1 MIAVQL
7 KGDNMIADDRDW
19 RITDGSVFAI
29 LDSIDV
35 SEYTEKKGNF
45 TYLSWAWAVRELLKV
60 DPQATWEICEYQ
72 QADGETAPYM
82 MTAAG
87 AFVKVKLWVGGICR
101 EQVHPVLNNRNQAI
115 EQPNAFHVNTSIMRC
130 LTKAIA
136 LHGLGLY
143 IYAGEDLPGDIT
155 PIGKEETTKLLRVA
169 VSISKEKEEEV
180 SEAIIAGKIT
190 RDNYLASLAKL
201 ERLVKESTDE

>member
-1 MIAVQL
+1 MIA
-7 KGDNMIADDRDW
+7 
-19 RITDGSVFAI
+19 TDGSAFAI

-60 DPQATWEICEYQ
+60 DSQATWEICEYK

-101 EQVHPVLNNRNQAI
+101 EQVHPVLDNRNQAI

-143 IYAGEDLPGDIT
+143 IYAGEDLPGNIM
-155 PIGKEETTKLLRVA
+155 PIGEEETNQLLKVA

-201 ERLVKESTDE
+201 ERLQIEELTDE

>member
-19 RITDGSVFAI
+19 RITDGSAFAI

-101 EQVHPVLNNRNQAI
+101 EQVHPVLDNRNQAI

-155 PIGKEETTKLLRVA
+155 PIGKEETTKLLGVA

>member
-101 EQVHPVLNNRNQAI
+101 EQVHPVLDNRNQAI

-201 ERLVKESTDE
+201 ERLAEESTDE

>member
-7 KGDNMIADDRDW
+7 KGDNMIA
-19 RITDGSVFAI
+19 TDGSAFAI

-101 EQVHPVLNNRNQAI
+101 EQVHPVLDNRNQAI

-201 ERLVKESTDE
+201 ERLAEESTDE

>member
-1 MIAVQL
+1 MIA
-7 KGDNMIADDRDW
+7 
-19 RITDGSVFAI
+19 TDGSAFAI

-60 DPQATWEICEYQ
+60 DPQATWKICEYQ

-101 EQVHPVLNNRNQAI
+101 EQVHPVLDNRNQTI

-155 PIGKEETTKLLRVA
+155 PIDKEETTKLLGVA

>member
-101 EQVHPVLNNRNQAI
+101 EQVHPVLDNRNQAI

-155 PIGKEETTKLLRVA
+155 PIGKEETTKLLGVA

-201 ERLVKESTDE
+201 ERLVEESTDE

>member
-101 EQVHPVLNNRNQAI
+101 EQVHPVLDNRNQAI
-115 EQPNAFHVNTSIMRC
+115 EQPNAFHLNTSIMRC

-155 PIGKEETTKLLRVA
+155 PIGKEETTKLLGVA

-201 ERLVKESTDE
+201 ERLAEESTDE

>member
-101 EQVHPVLNNRNQAI
+101 EQVHPVLDNRNQAI

-143 IYAGEDLPGDIT
+143 IYAGEDLPA
-155 PIGKEETTKLLRVA
+155 PPKPL
-169 VSISKEKEEEV
+169 SKEQYQEITMLLAEMKEFDG
-180 SEAIIAGKIT
+180 SKIIAKI
-190 RDNYLASLAKL
+190 DSEEINESNFKGSIAKL
-201 ERLVKESTDE
+201 RRMSK

>member
-1 MIAVQL
+1 MIAVQP

-29 LDSIDV
+29 LDSMNV
-35 SEYTEKKGNF
+35 NEYTEEKGQF
-45 TYLSWAWAVRELLKV
+45 TYLSWTFAVRELLKV

-87 AFVKVKLWVGGICR
+87 AFVKVKVWVGGICR
-101 EQVHPVLNNRNQAI
+101 EQVHPVLNNYNKTA
-115 EQPNAFHVNTSIMRC
+115 EEPNAFDVNKSIMRC

-143 IYAGEDLPGDIT
+143 IYAGEDLPEDRE
-155 PIGKEETTKLLRVA
+155 PVSEEENTRLLEIA
-169 VSISKEKEEEV
+169 ASISKEEEEKV
-180 SEAIIAGKIT
+180 SEAVIAGKIT
-190 RDNYLASLAKL
+190 RDNYSASLAKL
-201 ERLVKESTDE
+201 QRLAEESTDE

>member
-1 MIAVQL
+1 
-7 KGDNMIADDRDW
+7 MIADDRDW

-72 QADGETAPYM
+72 QADGETAPYT

-101 EQVHPVLNNRNQAI
+101 EQVHPVLDNRNQAI

-155 PIGKEETTKLLRVA
+155 PIGKEETTKLLGVA

-201 ERLVKESTDE
+201 ERLAEESTDE

>member
-1 MIAVQL
+1 
-7 KGDNMIADDRDW
+7 MIADDRDW

-101 EQVHPVLNNRNQAI
+101 EQVHPVLDNRNQAI

-155 PIGKEETTKLLRVA
+155 PIGKEETTKLLGVA

>member
-1 MIAVQL
+1 MIA
-7 KGDNMIADDRDW
+7 
-19 RITDGSVFAI
+19 TDGSAFAI

-101 EQVHPVLNNRNQAI
+101 EQVHPVLDNRNQAI

-143 IYAGEDLPGDIT
+143 IYAGEDLPGNIM
-155 PIGKEETTKLLRVA
+155 PIGEEETNQLLKVA

-190 RDNYLASLAKL
+190 RDNYLGSLAKL
-201 ERLVKESTDE
+201 ERLAEESTNE

>member
-1 MIAVQL
+1 MIVVRL
-7 KGDNMIADDRDW
+7 KGDNMIA
-19 RITDGSVFAI
+19 TDGSAFAI

-60 DPQATWEICEYQ
+60 DPQATWKICEYQ

-101 EQVHPVLNNRNQAI
+101 EQVHPVLDNRNQTI

-155 PIGKEETTKLLRVA
+155 PIDKEETTKLLGVA

-180 SEAIIAGKIT
+180 SDAIIAGKIT

-201 ERLVKESTDE
+201 ERLAEESTDE

>member
-1 MIAVQL
+1 MIVVRL
-7 KGDNMIADDRDW
+7 KGDNMIA
-19 RITDGSVFAI
+19 TDGSAFAI

-60 DPQATWEICEYQ
+60 DPQATWKICEYQ

-87 AFVKVKLWVGGICR
+87 AFVKVKVWVGGICR
-101 EQVHPVLNNRNQAI
+101 EQVHPVLDNRNQTI

-155 PIGKEETTKLLRVA
+155 PIDKEETTKLLGVA
-169 VSISKEKEEEV
+169 VSISKEKEDEV

-201 ERLVKESTDE
+201 ERLAEESTDE

>member
-7 KGDNMIADDRDW
+7 KGDNMIA
-19 RITDGSVFAI
+19 TDGSAFAI

-101 EQVHPVLNNRNQAI
+101 EQVHPVLDNRNQAI

-155 PIGKEETTKLLRVA
+155 PIGKEETTKLLGVA

-201 ERLVKESTDE
+201 ERLAEESTDE